1 MPRESRRRAAFVFT
15 ATNYLRDTDHPLVQN
30 SLVGFDT
37 VADFDSTLIRRAKT
51 AVTFPDMVEFAATL
65 EVRPFVQLLEELP
78 EIAKLS
84 HTKFSVVSN
93 VLRRR
98 FRQEQ
103 PIDQEQLRVFGMEI
117 AGRMIDRDLAE
128 RVRSIFEED

>member
-1 MPRESRRRAAFVFT
+1 M
-15 ATNYLRDTDHPLVQN
+15 
-30 SLVGFDT
+30 G
-37 VADFDSTLIRRAKT
+37 DFDSTLIRRAKT
-51 AVTFPDMVEFAATL
+51 AVTFPEMVEFATTL

-103 PIDQEQLRVFGMEI
+103 PVDQAQLKVFGMEI
-117 AGRMIDRDLAE
+117 AGRMLDHDLAA
-128 RVRSIFEED
+128 RVRSIFED

>member
-1 MPRESRRRAAFVFT
+1 MGTVLACTIA
-15 ATNYLRDTDHPLVQN
+15 
-30 SLVGFDT
+30 T
-37 VADFDSTLIRRAKT
+37 VADFDSTLIRRAKN
-51 AVTFPDMVEFAATL
+51 AVTFPDMVEFATTL

-98 FRQEQ
+98 FKQEQ
-103 PIDQEQLRVFGMEI
+103 PIDQEQLKVFGMEI
-117 AGRMIDRDLAE
+117 AGRMFDADLAD
-128 RVRSIFEED
+128 RVRSIFED

>member
-1 MPRESRRRAAFVFT
+1 M
-15 ATNYLRDTDHPLVQN
+15 
-30 SLVGFDT
+30 
-37 VADFDSTLIRRAKT
+37 ADFDSTLIRRAKT
-51 AVTFPDMVEFAATL
+51 AVTFPEMVEFAATL

-98 FRQEQ
+98 FKLEQ
-103 PIDQEQLRVFGMEI
+103 PIDQEQLKIFGHEI
-117 AGRMIDRDLAE
+117 AGRMFDPDLAD
-128 RVRSIFEED
+128 RVRSIFED

>member
-1 MPRESRRRAAFVFT
+1 M
-15 ATNYLRDTDHPLVQN
+15 
-30 SLVGFDT
+30 
-37 VADFDSTLIRRAKT
+37 ADFDSTLIRRAKT

-84 HTKFSVVSN
+84 HTKFSAASN

-98 FRQEQ
+98 FKQEQ
-103 PIDQEQLRVFGMEI
+103 PIDQEQLKVSGHEI
-117 AGRMIDRDLAE
+117 AGRIFDNDLAN
-128 RVRSIFEED
+128 RVRSIFED